1 MSRKSAVRTCLLF
14 LLGLALAVS
23 MGCSGPSS
31 MQEIADNSGW
41 FHVRVPAKWQ
51 ATANDVSILIVAD
64 KTLPTGQED
73 AFDNLSMQ
81 IYVSDKA
88 GPATVAKS
96 LPALVRARADSREW
110 SNVKLS
116 SPAKVKIGKRDA
128 WAVDVS
134 ATDSKKRDFS
144 GRIALVRT
152 NDRDALVVALAPRD
166 VWEKSGDDAT
176 ANLYAEWYWHE
187 PASDQST
194 GTATP

>member
-1 MSRKSAVRTCLLF
+1 MSRKSAVRTSLLS
-14 LLGLALAVS
+14 LLGLVLVGVL
-23 MGCSGPSS
+23 GCSGTSS

-51 ATANDVSILIVAD
+51 ATANEDTILIVAE
-64 KTLPTGQED
+64 KTLPTGEDD
-73 AFDNLSMQ
+73 AFDSLSMQ
-81 IYVSDKA
+81 IYVSEKA

-96 LPALVRARADSREW
+96 LPALVRARAASKEW

-116 SPAKVKIGKRDA
+116 APAKIDIGKRDA

-152 NDRDALVVALAPRD
+152 NDRDALIVALAPRD
-166 VWEKSGDDAT
+166 VWEKSGDKAI
-176 ANLYAEWYWHE
+176 ANLYTEWYWHE
-187 PASDQST
+187 PASSQST
-194 GTATP
+194 STPTP